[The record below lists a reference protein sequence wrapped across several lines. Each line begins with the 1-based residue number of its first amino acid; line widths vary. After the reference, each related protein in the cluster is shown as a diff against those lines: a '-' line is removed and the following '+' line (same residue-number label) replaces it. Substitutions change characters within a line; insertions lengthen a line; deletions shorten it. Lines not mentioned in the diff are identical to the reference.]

1 MKSLGSTVAEL
12 IGAQHFYD
20 APVSQPRVN
29 FGPKSCFDSLLRE
42 PEVVYQIWSRLF
54 QGCLC
59 SDKNARNK

>member
-42 PEVVYQIWSRLF
+42 PEVVYQI
-54 QGCLC
+54 
-59 SDKNARNK
+59 